1 MDAFKTHPE
10 IDAEVI
16 EEPVFV
22 LGLGRSGTTILQD
35 VLSHDPQFRSVQKW
49 ESLFPWP
56 APEAASYAND
66 PRIAKAQG
74 IANVYQAATP
84 EVRAMHDADGDQP
97 VADTEFSYPA
107 CMSEIWTTI
116 SRGTRRR

>member
-1 MDAFKTHPE
+1 MGAFKTHPE

-16 EEPVFV
+16 QEPVFV

-56 APEAASYAND
+56 APEAA
-66 PRIAKAQG
+66 
-74 IANVYQAATP
+74 TP